1 MRKIMWM
8 FYRDKNYVCFSTER
22 FIRNF
27 FHYPQCIRFLILHL
41 IWSPPPIPPSNFP
54 SHLSHSLQ
62 LFLERSDSKRFSISP
77 QIGVSIITVKGFQKS
92 SFYSNFLN
100 IFFYDIK
107 NCQEKTFFCIIF
119 FHFYIKM
126 ERNPAIK

>member
-22 FIRNF
+22 FLRNF

-92 SFYSNFLN
+92 AFNLNLFKDIFLWHKELSRENLFLYN
-100 IFFYDIK
+100 IFSFLHK
-107 NCQEKTFFCIIF
+107 NGK
-119 FHFYIKM
+119 KSG
-126 ERNPAIK
+126 N